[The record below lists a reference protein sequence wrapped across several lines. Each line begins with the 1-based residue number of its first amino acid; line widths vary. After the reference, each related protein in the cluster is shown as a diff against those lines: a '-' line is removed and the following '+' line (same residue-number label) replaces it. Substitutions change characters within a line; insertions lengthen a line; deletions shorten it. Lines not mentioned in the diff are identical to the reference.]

1 MECALRSGGAG
12 RWPGTELAG
21 WLCVSLFSHLLLVY
35 AGLGIARPESP
46 HQPATLTVEIKAVAE
61 EFSKPITELQRKSEL
76 PPSHTKAA
84 HDEIGSRPASAAP
97 VPLENY
103 FHMSEV
109 DLRAEPINEVLLRYP
124 WPEYRRGL
132 SGTVRFRLFINA
144 EGKLDK
150 VELVNAEPPGHFEE
164 AALEAITKLRF
175 NAARKNGRPV
185 KSQKTI
191 DVVFDPNDHIEM
203 RATRRGSSAAG
214 T

>member
-1 MECALRSGGAG
+1 MECALRSGAAG
-12 RWPGTELAG
+12 RWPGTEITG
-21 WLCVSLFSHLLLVY
+21 WLCVSLLSHLLLVY

-46 HQPATLTVEIKAVAE
+46 HQPATLTVEIKAVTE
-61 EFSKPITELQRKSEL
+61 ELPKPVTELPRKSAS
-76 PPSHTKAA
+76 PPSHTKPAQ
-84 HDEIGSRPASAAP
+84 HEIGSRPASAAP
-97 VPLENY
+97 IPLENY

-124 WPEYRRGL
+124 WPAYRRGL
-132 SGTVRFRLFINA
+132 SGTVRFRLFISA
-144 EGKLDK
+144 EGELDK
-150 VELVNAEPPGHFEE
+150 VELLNAEPAGHFEE

-203 RATRRGSSAAG
+203 RATPRGFSAAG